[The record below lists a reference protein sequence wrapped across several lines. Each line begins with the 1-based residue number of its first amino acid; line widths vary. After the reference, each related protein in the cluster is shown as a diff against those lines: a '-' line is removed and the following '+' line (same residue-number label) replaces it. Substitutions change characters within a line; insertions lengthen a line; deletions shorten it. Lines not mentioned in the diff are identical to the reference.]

1 MALPAESVA
10 VARVLSPRERE
21 VLDLLANGLTG
32 EEAAVRLSLSPETIR
47 THIRNAMGKLGAHTR
62 VHAVAIAMRR
72 GEIV

>member
-47 THIRNAMGKLGAHTR
+47 THIRNAMGKLGARTR

>member
-10 VARVLSPRERE
+10 AARVLSPRERE

-47 THIRNAMGKLGAHTR
+47 THIRNAMGKLGARTR